1 MSNLY
6 PQVRKGPVRIGD
18 AERDQAVSALG
29 EHFAAGRLTREEFD
43 ERSDQAVR
51 ARYAADLAPLF
62 DDLPSPEPAV
72 PPRTVRRPGP
82 PPPIFLLAPVLM
94 VALVIT
100 AILATA
106 PWVLWIF
113 FWIALFSGP
122 WGRRWH
128 RRQWQGRQWQGQQ
141 WQHPGGPHRR

>member
-62 DDLPSPEPAV
+62 DDLPSPEPAM
-72 PPRTVRRPGP
+72 PPRMVRRPGP
-82 PPPIFLLAPVLM
+82 PPPFFLLAPVLM

-128 RRQWQGRQWQGQQ
+128 SRQWHGRQ

>member
-1 MSNLY
+1 MSGLY
-6 PQVRKGPVRIGD
+6 PQVGKGPVRIGD
-18 AERDQAVSALG
+18 AERDQAISALG

-51 ARYAADLAPLF
+51 ARYAADPAPLF
-62 DDLPSPEPAV
+62 DDLTDPEPAM
-72 PPRTVRRPGP
+72 PSRPVRRPGP
-82 PPPIFLLAPVLM
+82 PAPFFMLAPVLM

-106 PWVLWIF
+106 PWVLFVF
-113 FWIALFSGP
+113 FWIALLSGP

-128 RRQWQGRQWQGQQ
+128 GRH
-141 WQHPGGPHRR
+141 WQHPGGP

>member
-62 DDLPSPEPAV
+62 DDLPAPEPAM
-72 PPRTVRRPGP
+72 PPRMVRRPGP
-82 PPPIFLLAPVLM
+82 PPFFLLAPVLM

-106 PWVLWIF
+106 PWLLWIF

-128 RRQWQGRQWQGQQ
+128 SRQWQHR
-141 WQHPGGPHRR
+141 GGPYRR

>member
-6 PQVRKGPVRIGD
+6 PQARRGPVRIGD

-51 ARYAADLAPLF
+51 ARYAADLAPLA
-62 DDLPSPEPAV
+62 DALPDPSPV
-72 PPRTVRRPGP
+72 TPPRLVRGPGQSP
-82 PPPIFLLAPVLM
+82 LSMLAPVVM

-106 PWVLWIF
+106 PWVLFVF
-113 FWIALFSGP
+113 FWIALLSGP

-128 RRQWQGRQWQGQQ
+128 GRHWQRNGRYWQQTS
-141 WQHPGGPHRR
+141 GP

>member
-62 DDLPSPEPAV
+62 DDLPSPEPAM
-72 PPRTVRRPGP
+72 PTRMVRRPGP
-82 PPPIFLLAPVLM
+82 PPFFLLAPVLM

-128 RRQWQGRQWQGQQ
+128 SRQWHGRQ

>member
-1 MSNLY
+1 MSSLY
-6 PQVRKGPVRIGD
+6 APVRKGPVRIGD

-62 DDLPSPEPAV
+62 ADLPDPEPPA
-72 PPRTVRRPGP
+72 PARLVRRPGP
-82 PPPIFLLAPVLM
+82 PPPFFLLAPVLM

-100 AILATA
+100 AIAATA
-106 PWVLWIF
+106 PWVLWVF
-113 FWIALFSGP
+113 FWIALFNGP
-122 WGRRWH
+122 WGRRRH
-128 RRQWQGRQWQGQQ
+128 R
-141 WQHPGGPHRR
+141 GGHGWR